1 MTGAIASG
9 SGEANRPPEPRL
21 QRKIKETKKIASQN
35 GLDLCEAP
43 LLVTFEMPVWGPLS
57 VAHEMASLARR
68 PGTAAAVL
76 SADPLPVAREQMRH
90 TPFLHLIAESGLMC
104 GLTGGATLH
113 VYPPSGA
120 EEDAFAVALFAGA
133 AARSLCLSLSG
144 FVSGGRQEATFEA
157 PGGGRTLRG
166 REILHGVREC
176 GGSAVFADEGE
187 HAVVIA
193 EAPAELAALRRYL
206 AGPSAGRSVRISRLP
221 SGRFRVQG
229 ESGGRPVDP
238 AAIQAAAQ
246 GIAISCDRYVEMRG
260 PTTFAFT
267 TENVARGQHGPERA
281 ADSLSQELF
290 NAPDTVI
297 THLGLTPFTHEG
309 SLFFAYEGSDTVWEA
324 AEKDVS
330 CITVHDITEYGRIL
344 AAIRRGE

>member
-9 SGEANRPPEPRL
+9 SGEENRGPEPRL
-21 QRKIKETKKIASQN
+21 RRKISETKQVASTL

-43 LLVTFEMPVWGPLS
+43 LLVTYQMPVWGPLT

-68 PGTAAAVL
+68 PGTAVAVL
-76 SADPLPVAREQMRH
+76 AYDPLPVAREQMRH
-90 TPFLHLIAESGLMC
+90 TPYLHVIAEAGLMC

-120 EEDAFAVALFAGA
+120 EEESFAVAMFAGA
-133 AARSLCLSLSG
+133 AARSLCLSLSAY
-144 FVSGGRQEATFEA
+144 VSCGRQEATFESPA
-157 PGGGRTLRG
+157 AGPPLKG

-193 EAPAELAALRRYL
+193 EAPAELTALRRYL
-206 AGPSAGRSVRISRLP
+206 AGPSAGRAVRISRLP

-229 ESGGRPVDP
+229 ESAGRSVDP

-260 PTTFAFT
+260 PATFAFA
-267 TENVARGQHGPERA
+267 TEPVAKGEHGPERA
-281 ADSLSQELF
+281 AKSLSEELF
-290 NAPDTVI
+290 NAPDAVI
-297 THLGLTPFTHEG
+297 THLGLAPFTHEG
-309 SLFFAYEGSDTVWEA
+309 TMFFAYEGSDTVWDA
-324 AEKDVS
+324 ASKDVS

>member
-9 SGEANRPPEPRL
+9 SGEDHRPPEPRL
-21 QRKIKETKKIASQN
+21 QRKIKETKEIASQN
-35 GLDLCEAP
+35 GLDLCDAP
-43 LLVTFEMPVWGPLS
+43 LLVTFEMPVWGPLN

-76 SADPLPVAREQMRH
+76 TADPLPVAREQMRH
-90 TPFLHLIAESGLMC
+90 TPYLHLIAESGLMC

-113 VYPPSGA
+113 VYPPSAA

-157 PGGGRTLRG
+157 PAGGRPLKG
-166 REILHGVREC
+166 REIMHGVREC

-193 EAPAELAALRRYL
+193 EAPAELAALRRML
-206 AGPSAGRSVRISRLP
+206 AGPCAGRSVRVSRLP

-229 ESGGRPVDP
+229 ESAGRAVDP

-267 TENVARGQHGPERA
+267 TEKVARGEHGMERA
-281 ADSLSQELF
+281 AGSLSQELF
-290 NAPDTVI
+290 NAPDAVI
-297 THLGLTPFTHEG
+297 THLGLTPFTREG
-309 SLFFAYEGSDTVWEA
+309 SLFFAYEGSETVWDA
-324 AEKDVS
+324 AGKDVS
-330 CITVHDITEYGRIL
+330 CITVHDISEYGRIL